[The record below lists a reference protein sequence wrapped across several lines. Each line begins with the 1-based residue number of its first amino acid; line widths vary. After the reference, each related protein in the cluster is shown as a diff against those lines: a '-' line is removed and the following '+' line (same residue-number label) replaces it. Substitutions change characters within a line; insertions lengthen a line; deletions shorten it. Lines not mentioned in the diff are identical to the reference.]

1 MFSILVVD
9 DEEWIREGIMV
20 KLKKDKLQFKNIYG
34 AGSGEE
40 ALEIIRNNEIDI
52 VITDICMN
60 NMNGLDLV
68 AKIKEINNGI
78 EFIIVSGYSEFKYA
92 ERAINMGVKG
102 YLLKPSTNEDLYNAL
117 NKAINSINERKEH
130 SLLFEE
136 NEKNKIY
143 SERLILENEL
153 NKQLNTK
160 QNSKS
165 YLSKIKHDMMADCNR
180 YKLLAISFD
189 GLPAAGNANTYDE
202 VSSLKT
208 NFTELLSD
216 AVYDE
221 NYFIFSNFNVS
232 NQLFILLW
240 GNEEKL
246 EHLSD
251 MISKKSLY
259 SIANE
264 MDIVITIGISSV
276 MDKIDDDLR
285 KSAKKSLDLKLIYGT
300 KKIYRDS
307 DINKF
312 SDFVFPRSELRM
324 LSGFIEKKDLK
335 NIRSI
340 LLKIFSKERFDG
352 VNINNLYFMYS
363 EVVNVIYGSL
373 YSINREFT
381 ENIEYD
387 LSQYGIIK
395 GTNELV
401 DIAKYLYKLIESAIN
416 INPSGNPSCKEIVDK
431 VVKYID
437 VHYVERINLKAL
449 ADKFGIDANYFSTI
463 FKKDLGV
470 TFTTYLAMQRLNK
483 ACQILRETN
492 INVQEIAESIGYS
505 DIQYFYRVFKK
516 EYGITPMEYRKNNQ
530 RQNSEALS

>member
-1 MFSILVVD
+1 MLSILVVD
-9 DEEWIREGIMV
+9 DEEWIREGIII
-20 KLKKDKLQFKNIYG
+20 KLKKDKLQFNNIYG
-34 AGSGEE
+34 ASSGEE
-40 ALEIIRNNEIDI
+40 ALVIIKNHEIDI
-52 VITDICMN
+52 VITDICMD

-68 AKIKEINNGI
+68 ANIKEINNDI

-130 SLLFEE
+130 NLLFKE

-143 SERLILENEL
+143 SERLVLENEL

-165 YLSKIKHDMMADCNR
+165 SLSKIKHDMMMDCNKYR
-180 YKLLAISFD
+180 LLVISFD
-189 GLPAAGNANTYDE
+189 CFPPTGNTNIYDK

-208 NFTELLSD
+208 NFSALLSD

-240 GNEEKL
+240 GDKEKL
-246 EHLSD
+246 ENLSD

-259 SIANE
+259 SVANE
-264 MDIVITIGISSV
+264 MEIIITIGISSV

-285 KSAKKSLDLKLIYGT
+285 KSAKKSLDLRLIYGT
-300 KKIYRDS
+300 KKIYKDS

-312 SDFVFPRSELRM
+312 SDFVFPRSELKM

-335 NIRSI
+335 SVQSI
-340 LLKIFSKERFDG
+340 LLKIFSKERFEG

-401 DIAKYLYKLIESAIN
+401 DIAKHLYKLIESAIN
-416 INPSGNPSCKEIVDK
+416 INPSSNRSCKEIVEK

-437 VHYVERINLKAL
+437 IHYVERINVKEL

-483 ACQILRETN
+483 ACQMLLETS

-516 EYGITPMEYRKNNQ
+516 EYGITPMEYRKSSQ
-530 RQNSEALS
+530 LR